1 MVTKRNIKIYC
12 DGGARGNP
20 GPAAYSFIVVENE
33 KVVYKKSRFLGR
45 RTNNFAE
52 YSGVLAALE
61 WLTKKSAELDAV
73 SIFLDSQLAVK
84 QLNGEYKVKSR
95 NLKPLITKIKLLE
108 NHIDTKINFYF
119 LPRAKNKLAD
129 FLVNICPR
137 QALLLLTLPCL
148 VILNLLV
155 TPFLLFNFGI
165 IRHFAP
171 LVRMSTNF
179 FRPFDALRLSTRFA
193 CSGRP

>member
-33 KVVYKKSRFLGR
+33 KVVYKKSRFLGI

-52 YSGVLAALE
+52 YSGVLAALA

-84 QLNGEYKVKSR
+84 QLNGEYKVKSK

-108 NHIDTKINFYF
+108 DHVDTKINFYF

-129 FLVNICPR
+129 FLVNK
-137 QALLLLTLPCL
+137 TLDK
-148 VILNLLV
+148 
-155 TPFLLFNFGI
+155 
-165 IRHFAP
+165 H
-171 LVRMSTNF
+171 
-179 FRPFDALRLSTRFA
+179 RLIKK
-193 CSGRP
+193 

>member
-61 WLTKKSAELDAV
+61 WLIKKSAGLDNV
-73 SIFLDSQLAVK
+73 PIFLDSQLAVK
-84 QLNGEYKVKSR
+84 QLNGEYKVKSS

-108 NHIDTKINFYF
+108 NNMDTKINFHF
-119 LPRAKNKLAD
+119 LPRDKNKLAD
-129 FLVNICPR
+129 FLVNK
-137 QALLLLTLPCL
+137 TLDK
-148 VILNLLV
+148 N
-155 TPFLLFNFGI
+155 
-165 IRHFAP
+165 
-171 LVRMSTNF
+171 
-179 FRPFDALRLSTRFA
+179 RLIKI
-193 CSGRP
+193 

>member
-1 MVTKRNIKIYC
+1 MVTKKNIKIYC

-61 WLTKKSAELDAV
+61 WLIKKPAGLDNV

-84 QLNGEYKVKSR
+84 QLNGEYKVKSN

-108 NHIDTKINFYF
+108 SNIDTKINFYF
-119 LPRAKNKLAD
+119 LPRDKNKLAD
-129 FLVNICPR
+129 FLVNK
-137 QALLLLTLPCL
+137 TLDK
-148 VILNLLV
+148 N
-155 TPFLLFNFGI
+155 I
-165 IRHFAP
+165 IR
-171 LVRMSTNF
+171 
-179 FRPFDALRLSTRFA
+179 
-193 CSGRP
+193 

>member
-33 KVVYKKSRFLGR
+33 KVVHRKSNFLGK

-61 WLTKKSAELDAV
+61 WLTKKSAGLDDV

-84 QLNGEYKVKSR
+84 QLNGEYKVKSK

-108 NHIDTKINFYF
+108 NNIDTKINFNF

-129 FLVNICPR
+129 LLVNK
-137 QALLLLTLPCL
+137 TLDNNRL
-148 VILNLLV
+148 
-155 TPFLLFNFGI
+155 
-165 IRHFAP
+165 IRK
-171 LVRMSTNF
+171 
-179 FRPFDALRLSTRFA
+179 
-193 CSGRP
+193 

>member
-61 WLTKKSAELDAV
+61 WLIKKSAGLDNV
-73 SIFLDSQLAVK
+73 PIFLDSQLAVK
-84 QLNGEYKVKSR
+84 QLNGEYKVKSS

-108 NHIDTKINFYF
+108 NNMDTKINFYF
-119 LPRAKNKLAD
+119 LPRDKNKLAD
-129 FLVNICPR
+129 FLVNK
-137 QALLLLTLPCL
+137 TLDK
-148 VILNLLV
+148 N
-155 TPFLLFNFGI
+155 
-165 IRHFAP
+165 
-171 LVRMSTNF
+171 
-179 FRPFDALRLSTRFA
+179 RLIKI
-193 CSGRP
+193 

>member
-33 KVVYKKSRFLGR
+33 KVVYKKSRFLGI

-52 YSGVLAALE
+52 YSGVLAALA

-108 NHIDTKINFYF
+108 NHVDKKINFYF

-129 FLVNICPR
+129 FLVNK
-137 QALLLLTLPCL
+137 TLDK
-148 VILNLLV
+148 
-155 TPFLLFNFGI
+155 
-165 IRHFAP
+165 H
-171 LVRMSTNF
+171 
-179 FRPFDALRLSTRFA
+179 RLIKK
-193 CSGRP
+193 

>member
-61 WLTKKSAELDAV
+61 WLIKKSAGLDNV
-73 SIFLDSQLAVK
+73 PIFLDSPLAVK
-84 QLNGEYKVKSR
+84 QLNGEYKVKSS

-108 NHIDTKINFYF
+108 NNMDTKISFHF
-119 LPRAKNKLAD
+119 LPRDKNKLAD
-129 FLVNICPR
+129 FLVNK
-137 QALLLLTLPCL
+137 TLDK
-148 VILNLLV
+148 N
-155 TPFLLFNFGI
+155 
-165 IRHFAP
+165 
-171 LVRMSTNF
+171 
-179 FRPFDALRLSTRFA
+179 RLIKI
-193 CSGRP
+193 